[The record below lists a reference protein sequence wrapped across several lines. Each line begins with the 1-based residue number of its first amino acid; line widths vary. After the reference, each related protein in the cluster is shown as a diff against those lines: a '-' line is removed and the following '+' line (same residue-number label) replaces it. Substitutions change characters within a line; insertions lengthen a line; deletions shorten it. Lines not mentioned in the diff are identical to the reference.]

1 VPRKLGGQK
10 GRRIV
15 KKINSQADVMADW
28 EELLQ
33 AVQSDPEVQP
43 SVTAESQSLAQ
54 SLAEFQSLK
63 ARQKELRGLR
73 QEVTQQIKATIVAGK
88 ETAIRV
94 RSVVKGKIG
103 PKNER
108 LVRFNIAPL
117 RKRPRK
123 AKAAAMA
130 VKKEPAGEAAERNQV
145 PSVIPSEKG
154 AA

>member
-1 VPRKLGGQK
+1 M
-10 GRRIV
+10 

-28 EELLQ
+28 KELLQ

-43 SVTAESQSLAQ
+43 SVTAESQSLTQ
-54 SLAEFQSLK
+54 SLAQFQSLK
-63 ARQKELRGLR
+63 ARQNELRGLR

-108 LVRFNIAPL
+108 LVHFNVAPL

-123 AKAAAMA
+123 SKAAALA
-130 VKKEPAGEAAERNQV
+130 VGKEPAGEAAGPKLV
-145 PSVIPSEKG
+145 PSAIPSEKG